1 MLSDMVKMDKEDS
14 FVIYKEA
21 IDVLE
26 KSGIPYVVGGGIAV
40 MAFGRT
46 RNTKDIDL
54 YIEPHLRLVALNALK
69 EAGFETDPM
78 LDVSWL
84 AKAFKCGIMIDF
96 ILENVGGIIT
106 TPETIGRGKYRSI
119 NGYRMHIMAP
129 EDLIIRKIMAMRS
142 DRNDWYDC
150 MSVLS
155 SSYQSIDWDYYIR
168 LSDYGIE
175 RSLAFL
181 LFASTDLEHVV
192 PVPKWVI
199 KALAEKL

>member
-1 MLSDMVKMDKEDS
+1 MVKMDKEDS

-142 DRNDWYDC
+142 DRNDW
-150 MSVLS
+150 
-155 SSYQSIDWDYYIR
+155 DYYIR